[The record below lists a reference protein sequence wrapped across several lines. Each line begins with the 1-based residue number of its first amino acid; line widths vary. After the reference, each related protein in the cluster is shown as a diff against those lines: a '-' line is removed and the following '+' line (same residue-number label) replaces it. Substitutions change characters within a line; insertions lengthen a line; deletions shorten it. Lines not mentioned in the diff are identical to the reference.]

1 MRLTKRAIDAAQ
13 PEGSRERF
21 VWDDELPG
29 FGLRVKPTGA
39 KSFMVQYRNAHG
51 RSRRLTLGRYGV
63 LTPDQART
71 AAIVALADVA
81 RGGDPAEAKCSLR
94 HAQSV
99 DDLCDEYLAAAESG
113 KLITRRG
120 RVKKMS
126 TIYTDRGRITRHIKP
141 LLGHLTVTGVTKV
154 DINRF
159 LLAVIEGK
167 TKADVKTKR
176 RGRAIVRGGRG
187 AGARTLGLLGGI
199 FSYAVN
205 KGYRLDNPVTGVTRP
220 ADNQRKFRLSAE
232 EYRTL
237 GQCLG
242 EAETRGEP
250 WQAIAEIRALALTG
264 CRRGEIENLQCVEVD
279 PRGGA
284 LRLGDSKTG
293 ESIRPTGRAAF
304 AVLNAAISKAVVG
317 NSKYAFPSV
326 RAAGQPYGGLPKA
339 FQRIVGDA
347 LPGLTPHKLRHAF
360 SSSAEDLGLT
370 VPTIGALLGHAGH
383 GVTRGYIHK
392 VDPVLID
399 AADRVASY
407 VASMMAGSAAN
418 VIELSGRRATR

>member
-1 MRLTKRAIDAAQ
+1 MRLTKRSIDAAQ
-13 PEGSRERF
+13 PDAAREGF

-29 FGLRVKPTGA
+29 FGLRIKPSGA
-39 KSFMVQYRNAHG
+39 KSFIIQYRNAHG

-81 RGGDPAEAKCSLR
+81 RGGDPAEVKASLR
-94 HAQSV
+94 HAQLV

-120 RVKKMS
+120 RAKKKS
-126 TIYTDRGRITRHIKP
+126 TIYTDRGRIARHIKP

-154 DINRF
+154 DVNRF
-159 LLAVIEGK
+159 LINVIEGK

-187 AGARTLGLLGGI
+187 TGARTLGLLGGI

-205 KGYRLDNPVTGVTRP
+205 KGYRLDNPVIGVPRP
-220 ADNQRKFRLSAE
+220 ADNQRKFRLE
-232 EYRTL
+232 PREYRIL
-237 GQCLG
+237 GQCLLA
-242 EAETRGEP
+242 AERRGEP

-264 CRRGEIENLQCVEVD
+264 CRRGEIENLRCVEVD
-279 PRGGA
+279 QRGGA

-293 ESIRPTGRAAF
+293 ESIRPTGRAAL
-304 AVLNAAISKAVVG
+304 AVLNAAISKTAVG
-317 NSKYAFPSV
+317 NSKYAFPCIRTADKSY
-326 RAAGQPYGGLPKA
+326 RGLPKA
-339 FQRIVGDA
+339 FKRIAGDA

-360 SSSAEDLGLT
+360 GSCAEDLGLS

-383 GVTRGYIHK
+383 GVTQGYIHK
-392 VDPVLID
+392 VDPVLVD

-407 VASMMAGSAAN
+407 IAGLMSIQPTNVVA
-418 VIELSGRRATR
+418 LSERRATR